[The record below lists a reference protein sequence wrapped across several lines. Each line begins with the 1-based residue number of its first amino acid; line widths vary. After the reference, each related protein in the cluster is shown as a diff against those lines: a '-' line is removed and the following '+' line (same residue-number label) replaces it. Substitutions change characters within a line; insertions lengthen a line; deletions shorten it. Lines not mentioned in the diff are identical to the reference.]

1 MYFQG
6 MKLPKIFKR
15 HLAVF
20 SRRYLQVEVIISVF
34 QPPKMKKRY
43 RLSFYISVIR
53 FKIYF
58 YCLVLFGNHEHGQQL
73 ERQSSEEIRNF
84 PALFLD

>member
-1 MYFQG
+1 

-20 SRRYLQVEVIISVF
+20 FRRYLQVEVIISVF
-34 QPPKMKKRY
+34 QPPQMKKRY
-43 RLSFYISVIR
+43 HLSFYISVIR

-58 YCLVLFGNHEHGQQL
+58 YCLVLWVSILAISNTDNNLKASRRRE
-73 ERQSSEEIRNF
+73 
-84 PALFLD
+84 